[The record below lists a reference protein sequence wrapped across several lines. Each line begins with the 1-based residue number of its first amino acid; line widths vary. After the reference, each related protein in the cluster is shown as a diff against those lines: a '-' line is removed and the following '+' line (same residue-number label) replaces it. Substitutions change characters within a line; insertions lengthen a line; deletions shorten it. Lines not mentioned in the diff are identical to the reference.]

1 MITLTL
7 PYPPSVNH
15 YWGMKG
21 MRRFVGKKGMEFR
34 KEVSERVAEAGYQ
47 PMTGKIAV
55 FVALY
60 PPDRRTRDLDN
71 VTKALLDALQHA
83 GCFEDDSDID
93 DLHLIRQEVQ
103 KGGSCTVVITP
114 IE

>member
-15 YWGMKG
+15 YWGAKG
-21 MRRFVGKKGMEFR
+21 MRRFVGKKGLEFR

-47 PMTGKIAV
+47 TITGKIAV
-55 FVALY
+55 FVSLY
-60 PPDRRTRDLDN
+60 PPDRRTRDIDN

-93 DLHLIRQEVQ
+93 DLHLIRFDVR
-103 KGGSCTVVITP
+103 KGGACTVVITP